1 MTQPTSATYTG
12 PIEALKECAV
22 LVRACDKDETV
33 EVQFT
38 DVNERTPDE
47 CAGKR
52 DVTDHEQLMFGW
64 HEMPKSDFTKVTKAK
79 KRPTLMSRAGETG
92 TEDDG

>member
-1 MTQPTSATYTG
+1 MTQPTQAKYTG
-12 PIEALKECAV
+12 PIEALKGCAA

-38 DVNERTPDE
+38 DVNARTPDE

-64 HEMPKSDFTKVTKAK
+64 HEMPKDHFEKAAKAK
-79 KRPTLMSRAGETG
+79 KPAPTPKAME
-92 TEDDG
+92 EDDG